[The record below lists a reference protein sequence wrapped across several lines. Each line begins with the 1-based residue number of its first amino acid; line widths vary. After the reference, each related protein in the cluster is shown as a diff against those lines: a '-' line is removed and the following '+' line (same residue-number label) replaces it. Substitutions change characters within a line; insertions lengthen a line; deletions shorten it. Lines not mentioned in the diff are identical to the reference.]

1 MLREGSL
8 LLYKGKAAIA
18 LGSGDKA
25 DIRVDGGETVKVR
38 EKDVVVLHSGPLK
51 TFDPASAAASAGE
64 GDFDTARSMV
74 EGGRAAPAELAD
86 LVYGKAGPAE
96 VWAAVSHGLS
106 GEGFF
111 RVEGGELVALTDEE
125 ISARDR
131 KRREREGAAAARE
144 GFVARAR
151 KKGAFSAEEGDARF
165 LQEIEARATGAM
177 AASRLLKEMAL
188 EDSPETAH
196 AFLLRAGVKDPSWNP
211 HPLRFGLAL
220 KAPEIALKASE
231 IALKASE
238 IALKASGL
246 SRREDLRGMEALAID
261 NEWSRDP
268 DDAISWD
275 GSRLWV
281 HVADP
286 ADAVPSGSDT
296 DAEARSRAA
305 TLYLPEGISPMLPD
319 EALERFGLG
328 LAEESP
334 ALSFG
339 IDLDEEG
346 LIRDVEVRKSVVRV
360 RRLSYES
367 ADRELE
373 GPTLGP
379 LAAIAARNRARR
391 AANGAVEISLPEV
404 RVRVGG
410 GVPEIDPIGDS
421 KSSGIVR
428 ECMILGGEAAARFA
442 FRESIPFPYYGQEA
456 PAEGR
461 IDQGLGGLAAEYAK
475 RRLMRAGM
483 ISGAPVAHQG
493 LGLSLYTQA
502 TSPLRRYQDLL
513 AHQQLTA
520 WLAARSGGAGAL
532 MDADAIIEAAGAAQA
547 RSAQVRMA
555 ERLSLVHWKIV
566 WLELHKGE
574 ALDGVVVG
582 SAGRRS
588 VLLIPRIALETQ
600 LALGG
605 EPEPNARIAL
615 TFTGADLAKQEI
627 RFQPA

>member
-38 EKDVVVLHSGPLK
+38 EKDVVVLHPGPLK
-51 TFDPASAAASAGE
+51 SFDAASAAASAGE

-74 EGGRAAPAELAD
+74 EGGRAAAAELAD
-86 LVYGKAGPAE
+86 IVFGKAGPAE

-111 RVEGGELVALTDEE
+111 RVEGGELVALADEE

-131 KRREREGAAAARE
+131 KRREKEGAAAARE

-177 AASRLLKEMAL
+177 ASSRLLKEMGL
-188 EDSPETAH
+188 EDSPEAAH

-220 KAPEIALKASE
+220 KAPEIALKP
-231 IALKASE
+231 
-238 IALKASGL
+238 SGL
-246 SRREDLRGMEALAID
+246 SGREDLRGMEALAID

-286 ADAVPSGSDT
+286 AEAAPPGSEA

-339 IDLDEEG
+339 IRLDGEG
-346 LIRDVEVRKSVVRV
+346 LIEDVEVLKSVVRV

-367 ADRELE
+367 ADRELD
-373 GPTLGP
+373 GKTLAP
-379 LAAIAARNRARR
+379 LSEIAGGNRARR
-391 AANGAVEISLPEV
+391 AANGAVDISLPEV
-404 RVRVGG
+404 RVRVEGG
-410 GVPEIDPIGDS
+410 KPEIDPVGDA

-442 FRESIPFPYYGQEA
+442 FREGIPFPYYGQEA

-461 IDQGLGGLAAEYAK
+461 ADPGSGGLAAEYAK

-513 AHQQLTA
+513 AHQQLSA
-520 WLAARSGGAGAL
+520 WLASRSGGAGAL
-532 MDADAIIEAAGAAQA
+532 MGADDIIEAAGAAQA
-547 RSAQVRMA
+547 RSVQVRMA

-582 SAGRRS
+582 SAGQRS
-588 VLLIPRIALETQ
+588 IVLIPRIALETQ

-605 EPEPNARIAL
+605 RAEPNAPVRLA
-615 TFTGADLAKQEI
+615 FSGADLAKQEI